1 MLTLGIDTIVDEEGL
16 ADEIGDNRG
25 CMLMLKE
32 SKTDTALKMGETL
45 GKVHTGIYDID
56 AAVKTGVL
64 NAPELKIVEVKI
76 VGVLTDSVMADS
88 VMAGSVM
95 EDSVEELVINSVNEV
110 TGSSTVETRS

>member
-1 MLTLGIDTIVDEEGL
+1 MLTLGTDTIVYEEGL

-25 CMLMLKE
+25 CMQMLKE

-45 GKVHTGIYDID
+45 GKVHTGISITD

-88 VMAGSVM
+88 V
-95 EDSVEELVINSVNEV
+95 EELIISSVDEV
-110 TGSSTVETRS
+110 TFTSTVGTRSWEVLGRD